1 MAKRTRPLTEEVPT
15 VEETPTLE
23 EIKEEFENLEEN
35 FETLEKASEELLNQA
50 EESEVT
56 EDEAESDDEK
66 AELETSKTV
75 PQYFI
80 DLGLKYCPKCCE
92 RLFIDADNKPFCND
106 NLPTIN
112 CPYLRGEIV

>member
-23 EIKEEFENLEEN
+23 EIKEEFENLEET
-35 FETLEKASEELLNQA
+35 FETLEKASEELLNQV
-50 EESEVT
+50 EEPEVS
-56 EDEAESDDEK
+56 DEET
-66 AELETSKTV
+66 ELETSKTV

>member
-1 MAKRTRPLTEEVPT
+1 MAKRTKPLITEANSS
-15 VEETPTLE
+15 EETPTLE
-23 EIKEEFENLEEN
+23 EIKEDFEELQEN
-35 FETLEKASEELLNQA
+35 FEELEKDSEELLNQV
-50 EESEVT
+50 EEGGVIKSE
-56 EDEAESDDEK
+56 ECSLK
-66 AELETSKTV
+66 PQKTV

-106 NLPTIN
+106 NLPLIE

>member
-1 MAKRTRPLTEEVPT
+1 MAKRTRPLTEESSN
-15 VEETPTLE
+15 VEETTTLE
-23 EIKEEFENLEEN
+23 EIKEEFENLEED
-35 FETLEKASEELLNQA
+35 FQTLEKASKELLNQV
-50 EESEVT
+50 EDSEVT
-56 EDEAESDDEK
+56 EDETQV
-66 AELETSKTV
+66 ETSKTV

-92 RLFIDADNKPFCND
+92 RLFLDVDNKPFCND